1 MFKFFSLPF
10 RLPGL
15 ADIKRRLREEIAE
28 RQRAEAAV
36 RISESLTAAILESA
50 LDAIITIDPGGRIV
64 EFNPAAERTFGYSR
78 AEAIGKSMAAL
89 IIPAA
94 WREAHMRGLAN
105 YLSTGKARV
114 LGKRLEMTAMRRDG
128 SEFPCELT
136 VTQISVTNPPL
147 FTGYLRDITERKRA
161 EQRFQLVVESA
172 PSGFVMVDQ
181 AGRMVLVNSQTEKM
195 FGYVRDELLGQP
207 VEMLVPERFRKQHAQ
222 CRAGIFAN
230 PKARAMGTG
239 RDLFGQRKD
248 GSEFPV
254 EIGLNPINTPEG
266 CFVLSAIVDITQRQQ
281 AEERFRRAVESA
293 IQGKVVIDQHG
304 RALVVDSR
312 RERVVDPDGV
322 PTGLTADLV
331 VPDFRSL
338 FESAPGLFLVLTPDL
353 RIVAVSDL
361 YLRATM
367 TTREGMVGKK
377 IFDVFPD
384 NPDDPTA
391 TGTRNLGDSLERVLR
406 GRAADAMAV
415 QKYDIR
421 RPAAEGGGFE
431 ERYWSPVNSPVFGAD
446 DEVAFIIHRVEDVTE
461 FVRLKQRGEKQREAT
476 EELRR
481 RAEQMESEIFLR
493 AQELQNVNQRQRR
506 ANKALA
512 AEVIERKSV
521 EATLRASE
529 ERFRILV
536 ENVKDYA
543 IFGLDPQGRIL
554 SWNAGAE
561 AINGY
566 RAEEIVGQHFSRLY
580 PQEAI
585 DQAWPQHELAQAAA
599 EGRFEDEAWRIR
611 KDGSRFWSN
620 VIITALRDAF
630 GELIGFSKV
639 SRDLTERKHAEEKLA
654 AFNEQLQ
661 RTNRELTA
669 ANKELE
675 AFSYSVSHDLRA
687 PLRAIDGFSQILL
700 EEYSAAL
707 PAEAQEYLRDVRA
720 NTQCMGQLVD
730 DLLALARLGR
740 QPLHTERTEPGAIV
754 RRCLGELQREC
765 PGRRLEIVVGD
776 LPACSADPG
785 LLKQVWMNL
794 LSNAL
799 KYTSRREAARVEIGG
814 EQSNSTEPST
824 YFVKDNGI
832 GFDMRYVHKLF
843 GVFQRLHL
851 AEEYEGTGVGL
862 AIVQRIIQRHGGR
875 IWAEAQPDRGATFY
889 FTLPKEAGQH
899 E

>member
-1 MFKFFSLPF
+1 MFKLFFLPF

-15 ADIKRRLREEIAE
+15 AEIKRRLQEEIAE
-28 RQRAEAAV
+28 RKRAEAAV

-50 LDAIITIDPGGRIV
+50 LDAIITIDAGGRIV

-78 AEAIGKSMAAL
+78 GEAIGKSMAEL

-94 WREAHMRGLAN
+94 WREAHARGLAN
-105 YLSTGKARV
+105 YLATGKGSV
-114 LGKRLEMTAMRRDG
+114 LGKRLELTAMRRDG

-136 VTQISVTNPPL
+136 LTQTSVATPPL

-195 FGYVRDELLGQP
+195 FGYTRDELLGQP
-207 VEMLVPERFRKQHAQ
+207 VEMLVPNRFRKQHSQ
-222 CRAGIFAN
+222 YRAGYFAD
-230 PKARAMGTG
+230 PKARAMGMG
-239 RDLFGQRKD
+239 RELFGQRKD

-254 EIGLNPINTPEG
+254 EIGLNPIETSDG

-304 RALVVDSR
+304 RALVVDSQG
-312 RERVVDPDGV
+312 ERVVYPAGA
-322 PTGLTADLV
+322 TLGQTADVV

-367 TTREGMVGKK
+367 TTREDMVGKK

-446 DEVAFIIHRVEDVTE
+446 NEVAFIIHRVEDVTE

-481 RAEQMESEIFLR
+481 RAEQMESEIFQR

-512 AEVIERKSV
+512 AEVVERKRV

-543 IFGLDPQGRIL
+543 IFGLDWRGRIL

-566 RAEEIVGQHFSRLY
+566 RAEEIVGQHFSRFY

-585 DQAWPQHELAQAAA
+585 DRGWPDEELEKAAA
-599 EGRFEDEAWRIR
+599 DGRFEDEGWRIR
-611 KDGSRFWSN
+611 KDGSRFWAN
-620 VIITALRDAF
+620 VTITALRDPS
-630 GELIGFSKV
+630 GKLIGFSKV
-639 SRDLTERKHAEEKLA
+639 SRDLSERKHAEEELA
-654 AFNEQLQ
+654 AYNEELQ
-661 RTNRELTA
+661 RTNRELEA

-675 AFSYSVSHDLRA
+675 AFSYSVSHDLRT
-687 PLRAIDGFSQILL
+687 PLRSIDGFSQILL

-707 PAEAQEYLRDVRA
+707 PPEAQEYLRDVRT
-720 NTQCMGQLVD
+720 NTQQMGQLVD
-730 DLLALARLGR
+730 DLLALSRLGR
-740 QPLHTERTEPGAIV
+740 QPLNTQRTEPAAIV
-754 RRCLGELQREC
+754 HRCFDELQRERA
-765 PGRRLEIVVGD
+765 GRRVEIVVRD
-776 LPACSADPG
+776 LPACSADPA

-794 LSNAL
+794 LSNAV
-799 KYTSRREAARVEIGG
+799 KYTSHRVAARIEVGG
-814 EQSNSTEPST
+814 EPEDSTGHSL
-824 YFVKDNGI
+824 YFVKDNGV

-875 IWAEAQPDRGATFY
+875 VWAEAQPDQGATFF
-889 FTLPKEAGQH
+889 FTLPNNGSQH

>member
-1 MFKFFSLPF
+1 MLEFLSLLFDTTDFPARWHCGRWTAPLGWTHIVSDLAICGAYAAIPAVLAYFVVRRRDVPFQGVFWLFVAFIFSCGFGHFVEATIFWHPWYRFAAVVKVFTAVTSWATVIALVPMLPRAL

-15 ADIKRRLREEIAE
+15 AAVNRQLEQEIMERKQAE
-28 RQRAEAAV
+28 R
-36 RISESLTAAILESA
+36 
-50 LDAIITIDPGGRIV
+50 
-64 EFNPAAERTFGYSR
+64 
-78 AEAIGKSMAAL
+78 
-89 IIPAA
+89 
-94 WREAHMRGLAN
+94 
-105 YLSTGKARV
+105 
-114 LGKRLEMTAMRRDG
+114 
-128 SEFPCELT
+128 
-136 VTQISVTNPPL
+136 
-147 FTGYLRDITERKRA
+147 
-161 EQRFQLVVESA
+161 RFQLVVESA
-172 PSGFVMVDQ
+172 PNGLVMVDQ
-181 AGRMVLVNSQTEKM
+181 AGRIVLVNSQTEKM
-195 FGYVRDELLGQP
+195 FGYARDELLGQP
-207 VEMLVPERFRKQHAQ
+207 VEMLVPERYRKQHPQ
-222 CRAGIFAN
+222 YRAGFFAA
-230 PKARAMGTG
+230 PKTRAMGMG

-254 EIGLNPINTPEG
+254 EIGLNPIQSAEG

-293 IQGKVVIDQHG
+293 TQCKVVIDQHG
-304 RALVVDSR
+304 RALVVDSQG
-312 RERVVDPDGV
+312 ERGFYPAGA
-322 PTGLTADLV
+322 PLGQTSDLLA
-331 VPDFRSL
+331 PDFRAL
-338 FESAPGLFLVLTPDL
+338 FEAAPGLFLVLTPDL
-353 RIVAVSDL
+353 RIVAVSQL
-361 YLRATM
+361 YLQATM
-367 TTREGMVGKK
+367 TRREEIVGKK

-391 TGTRNLGDSLERVLR
+391 TGARNLCDSLESVLR
-406 GRAADAMAV
+406 NRAADAMAV

-431 ERYWSPVNSPVFGAD
+431 ERYWSPVNSPVLGANN
-446 DEVAFIIHRVEDVTE
+446 EVAFIIHRVEDVTE
-461 FVRLKQRGEKQREAT
+461 FVRLKQRGEKQWEAT
-476 EELRR
+476 KELRR

-493 AQELQNVNQRQRR
+493 AQEVQNVNHRQRR

-512 AEVIERKSV
+512 AEVIERKRV

-536 ENVKDYA
+536 ESVKDYA
-543 IFGLDPQGRIL
+543 IFGLDWRGHIL

-566 RAEEIVGQHFSRLY
+566 RAEEIVGQHFSRFY

-585 DQAWPQHELAQAAA
+585 DRGWPDEELEKAAA
-599 EGRFEDEAWRIR
+599 DGRFEDEGWRIR
-611 KDGSRFWSN
+611 KDGSRFWAN
-620 VIITALRDAF
+620 VTITALRDAS
-630 GELIGFSKV
+630 GKLIGFSKV

-654 AFNEQLQ
+654 AYNDQLQ
-661 RTNRELTA
+661 RTNRELEA

-700 EEYSAAL
+700 EEHSAAL

-740 QPLHTERTEPGAIV
+740 QPLHTEHTEPGAIV
-754 RRCLGELQREC
+754 RRCLGELRREC
-765 PGRRLEIVVGD
+765 PGRRVEIVVGE

-785 LLKQVWMNL
+785 LLKQVWINL

-814 EQSNSTEPST
+814 EQGNSTGPPT

-832 GFDMRYVHKLF
+832 GFDMRYTDKLF
-843 GVFQRLHL
+843 GVFQRLHP
-851 AEEYEGTGVGL
+851 ADEYEGTGVGL
-862 AIVQRIIQRHGGR
+862 AIVQRIIHRHGGR
-875 IWAEAQPDRGATFY
+875 VWAEAEPDRGATFF
-889 FTLPKEAGQH
+889 FTLPNEVDQH